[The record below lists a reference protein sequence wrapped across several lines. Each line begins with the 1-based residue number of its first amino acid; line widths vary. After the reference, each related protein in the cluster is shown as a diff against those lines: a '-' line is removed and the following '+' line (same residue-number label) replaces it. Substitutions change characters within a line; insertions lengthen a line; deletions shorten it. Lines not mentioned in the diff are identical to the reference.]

1 MSDSIIR
8 RIDTDLASVSGVR
21 CGMSAYANALNK
33 FNVGHRTRG
42 AKARMIEDIVDLAC
56 ATYRRGV
63 AQKVELLTFSDG
75 AFQCVFDYTLS
86 RTVMMYGKSKATAP
100 GTRDSSYHRGYPGM
114 PPGFDKGHAMSHAQ
128 GGVDGG
134 PNYFPQARA
143 LNQGRS
149 DAGRL
154 WRAIETYLAANAG
167 LFAFVRLIYLAKDPG
182 FMPTEVEYGLLD
194 DLSQFRSV
202 IFANQ

>member
-1 MSDSIIR
+1 MTLGGR
-8 RIDTDLASVSGVR
+8 YG
-21 CGMSAYANALNK
+21 
-33 FNVGHRTRG
+33 
-42 AKARMIEDIVDLAC
+42 
-56 ATYRRGV
+56 
-63 AQKVELLTFSDG
+63 ELLTHSS
-75 AFQCVFDYTLS
+75 YT
-86 RTVMMYGKSKATAP
+86 TTGDTTP

-128 GGVDGG
+128 GGLDGG
-134 PNYFPQARA
+134 ANYFPQARA

-167 LFAFVRLIYLAKDPG
+167 LFAFVRLIYASGDFG
-182 FMPTEVEYGLLD
+182 SMPVEVEYGLLD
-194 DLSQFRSV
+194 DLSRFRSV